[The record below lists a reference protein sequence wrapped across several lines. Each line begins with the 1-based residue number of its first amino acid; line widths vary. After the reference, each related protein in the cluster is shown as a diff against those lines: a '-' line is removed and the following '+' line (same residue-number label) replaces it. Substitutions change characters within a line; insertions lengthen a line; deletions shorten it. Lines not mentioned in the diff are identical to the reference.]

1 MAEFHVRPLDSSDTD
16 WVKHFIAERW
26 GAEFVVA
33 HGTVFH
39 PHDLPGFVAI
49 QETEKV
55 GLITFSIAG
64 DSCEVVSL
72 DSLRPSRG
80 IGTALIEAVKSKAR
94 QAGCSRLWLITTND
108 NLNGLRF
115 YQKRGFVLVA
125 IHRNAMESTRQLKP
139 VPLIGADG
147 IPLRDEIELEMMLD
161 QPG

>member
-39 PHDLPGFVAI
+39 PHVLPGFVAI

-80 IGTALIEAVKSKAR
+80 IGTALIEAIKTVA
-94 QAGCSRLWLITTND
+94 QQSRCKRIWLITTND
-108 NLNGLRF
+108 NLNALRF
-115 YQKRGFVLVA
+115 YQKRGFVLAA
-125 IHRNAMESTRQLKP
+125 IHRNAMEMTRRLKP
-139 VPLIGADG
+139 IPLIGEFG
-147 IPLRDEIELEMMLD
+147 IPLRDEIELELTLKD
-161 QPG
+161 ST